1 MNLPKYVAAIENA
14 HSEYRIDANT
24 AAKTYQISMSRATEK
39 LEATLNEIK
48 NEFFDTEDVPMETD
62 AKPQHEKRLK

>member
-14 HSEYRIDANT
+14 HSEFRLDVANAVENYQT
-24 AAKTYQISMSRATEK
+24 SMTRAAGK
-39 LEATLNEIK
+39 LGETLDDLK